1 METLLLWAPK
11 GDPRQLAPIL
21 DNVVETVVVPERI
34 KRRGHSEE
42 YLSVCRLGTARLQVV
57 DQGLTDLAGQRQ
69 SQRSARLRLRD
80 FNGRLRPMKGLQFQ
94 RAESNNENT
103 QAKTGTPLT
112 LS

>member
-69 SQRSARLRLRD
+69 SQRCARLRLCD
-80 FNGRLRPMKGLQFQ
+80 FYGRLRPTKVVQFQ
-94 RAESNNENT
+94 CANISST
-103 QAKTGTPLT
+103 QSQPACQ
-112 LS
+112 

>member
-69 SQRSARLRLRD
+69 SQRRARLRLRD
-80 FNGRLRPMKGLQFQ
+80 FNGRLRPMKVLQFQ
-94 RAESNNENT
+94 RANIPARNPNRHASKRM
-103 QAKTGTPLT
+103 A
-112 LS
+112 